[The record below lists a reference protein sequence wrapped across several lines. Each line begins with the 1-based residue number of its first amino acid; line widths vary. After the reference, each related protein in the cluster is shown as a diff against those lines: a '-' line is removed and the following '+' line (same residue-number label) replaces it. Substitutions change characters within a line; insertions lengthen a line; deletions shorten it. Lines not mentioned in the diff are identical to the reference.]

1 MAAATASLTVSARPS
16 SFRGPSARKTFGAKS
31 TRSIRASG
39 QFKVGCLPALFICS
53 RSVVFL
59 ASHAEG
65 YQMQHQSMNG

>member
-39 QFKVGCLPALFICS
+39 QFKVGCLPDYSIASAALFSWQPTQRGVRCS
-53 RSVVFL
+53 I
-59 ASHAEG
+59 
-65 YQMQHQSMNG
+65 NP